1 MGKGDLKDSK
11 LQEEWKDR
19 NMVQMKEQGKNSQDQ
34 TNKKE
39 MGKLF
44 EKQFK
49 VTIVKTIQN
58 LENRMEKDARIN

>member
-1 MGKGDLKDSK
+1 
-11 LQEEWKDR
+11 
-19 NMVQMKEQGKNSQDQ
+19 MVQMKEQGKNSQDQ